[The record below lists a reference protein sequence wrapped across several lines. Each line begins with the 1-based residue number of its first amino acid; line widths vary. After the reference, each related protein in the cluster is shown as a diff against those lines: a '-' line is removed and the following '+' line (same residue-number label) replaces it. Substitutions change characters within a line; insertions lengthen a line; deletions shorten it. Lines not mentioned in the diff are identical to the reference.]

1 MKSVFKRKIK
11 SSLQRLLGDLPVFT
25 ELGQQVG
32 DLRHQVGDLR
42 HQVGDLQLQLV
53 HLQEGLLANQF
64 DHSSRRRIL
73 NETTA
78 TSQAVQ
84 LLLRQKYRELL
95 DNHLAL
101 PGLTDTEFR
110 CFSQNGEDGILLY
123 IFSILGTTNK
133 RVVEIGAGDGIEC
146 NSANL
151 IINHGWYGLLLDC
164 DEQNISRGKE
174 FYAKCQ
180 DTFAAPPTQVASWV
194 TTENVNSLI
203 ADNGFAGD
211 VDLLSLDIDG
221 MDYWIWQAIRCIS
234 PRVIILEFNPV
245 WGPDRAVSIPYQ
257 ADYRID
263 YGRRPYYAG
272 ASLSAFVKLGR
283 EKGYRLVGAQRLGF
297 NSLFVRSGVGEDLL
311 AEISPRQ
318 CFESNSVLRTW
329 EPNWIPDASERPEW
343 KTIVEV

>member
-1 MKSVFKRKIK
+1 MEQNSIKSRFKRKLR
-11 SSLQRLLGDLPVFT
+11 STLQKILGDLPVFA
-25 ELGQQVG
+25 ELQQQ
-32 DLRHQVGDLR
+32 L
-42 HQVGDLQLQLV
+42 GDLQRQLV
-53 HLQEGLLANQF
+53 QLQQVLDARLF
-64 DHSSRRRIL
+64 DHNDRRSLL

-95 DNHLAL
+95 HNHLPL
-101 PGLTDTEFR
+101 PELGDTEFR

-123 IFSILGTTNK
+123 IFSILGTTNR
-133 RVVEIGAGDGIEC
+133 RVVEISAGDGIEC

-151 IINHGWYGLLLDC
+151 IINHGWHGLLFDG
-164 DEQNISRGKE
+164 DEQNISRGKD

-194 TTENVNSLI
+194 TAENVNSLI

-221 MDYWIWQAIRCIS
+221 MDYWIWRSIRHIS

-257 ADYRID
+257 ADYRMD
-263 YGRRPYYAG
+263 FSRHPYYAG
-272 ASLSAFVKLGR
+272 GSLTAFVKLGR
-283 EKGYRLVGAQRLGF
+283 EKGYRLVGSQRLGF
-297 NSLFVRSGVGEDLL
+297 NALFVRSGLGEDLL
-311 AEISPRQ
+311 PEISPQQ
-318 CFESNSVLRTW
+318 CFERNPVLRVW
-329 EPNWIPDASERPEW
+329 EPNWIPDTSERPEW
-343 KTIVEV
+343 KNTVEV